1 MEIKLDPLQFIANHG
16 SLTSKQC
23 AEYFPGLSSKDIDAK
38 LRQGF
43 RVGRLGRRIDETDGA
58 SRKRYV
64 YFDANG
70 RASSR
75 EPEYCVVLRTLGKPV
90 ESIDGIY

>member
-1 MEIKLDPLQFIANHG
+1 MENKINPLQIIANHG
-16 SLTSKQC
+16 SMTSKQC
-23 AEYFPGLSSKDIDAK
+23 AEYFPNLSSKDIDAK

-43 RVGRLGRRIDETDGA
+43 RVGKLGRRIDETDGA
-58 SRKRYV
+58 SRKRYI
-64 YFDANG
+64 YFDAHG
-70 RASSR
+70 RASNL